1 MPITDSNLEG
11 MFTFETGATP
21 SAEEPPFHML
31 FMGNWS
37 GDGAK
42 PGLDSRRPVMIDRD
56 NFDSVME
63 RFGVALELDLG
74 GGAISLRF
82 NEIDDFGPDNLFRNL
97 PIFAELRDVRKR
109 LRSVDSF
116 DEAASEVRSWFKSEE
131 KEAEAPVEPVAEAPK
146 YSLDDILSGTQA
158 RHAEET
164 DLSRL
169 ISKVV
174 EPYLV
179 KVDETEQSKLVAGV
193 DSTISNLMRSILHHP
208 SFRSLESAWRG
219 LFFAVR
225 RIETDVDLKLFV
237 LNLSK
242 DELSD
247 NLKGVNS
254 LAETVLYREVIRERL
269 EMPGADPFS
278 LICADYSFGA
288 NVDDAATL
296 MRIGRIARAADASFV
311 SHMRPEMFGL
321 ASFARLP
328 EPSAFSIREETNEGK
343 LWSAVRAV
351 PEAGFLGLCPMRFL
365 ARVPYGADSDP
376 AESFEFEEFT
386 DAVPH
391 EDFVWANPSFICAV
405 LLAQSYRAYGWD
417 MGDALMRDLDRLPI
431 YHYVDD
437 GEKKMKPCAESLM
450 TEAISEKLL
459 ENGLMPLI
467 SFKDSDRVRIASYRS
482 AASPAASLGGRWN
495 K

>member
-21 SAEEPPFHML
+21 SAEKPPFHVL
-31 FMGNWS
+31 FLGNWS
-37 GDGAK
+37 AAAARTD
-42 PGLDSRRPVMIDRD
+42 LDSRRPVMIDRD

-63 RFGVALELDLG
+63 RLGVALELNIG
-74 GGAISLRF
+74 GGAISLKFR
-82 NEIDDFGPDNLFRNL
+82 EIEDFGPDNLFRKL
-97 PIFAELRDVRKR
+97 PVFAELRDVRKR
-109 LRSVDSF
+109 LNSSDTF

-131 KEAEAPVEPVAEAPK
+131 KETVAVPEPVAEAPK
-146 YSLDDILSGTQA
+146 YSLEDILSGAQA
-158 RHAEET
+158 RRAEET

-169 ISKVV
+169 ISAVV

-179 KVDETEQSKLVAGV
+179 KFDEHEQSKLVAGV
-193 DSTISNLMRSILHHP
+193 DSAISNLMRSILHHP
-208 SFRSLESAWRG
+208 AFRTLEAAWRG

-225 RIETDVDLKLFV
+225 RIETDVDLKLFI
-237 LNLSK
+237 LELSK
-242 DELSD
+242 DEISD
-247 NLKGVNS
+247 NLKNANS

-269 EMPGADPFS
+269 EMPGADPFT

-288 NVDDAATL
+288 NVDDVATL
-296 MRIGRIARAADASFV
+296 MRIGRIGRAADASFV
-311 SHMRPEMFGL
+311 SQMRPEMFGM
-321 ASFARLP
+321 ASFEKLP
-328 EPSAFSIREETNEGK
+328 EPSAFVLREETNEAK
-343 LWSAVRAV
+343 LWAAVRAV
-351 PEAGFLGLCPMRFL
+351 PESRFLGLCPMRFL

-376 AESFEFEEFT
+376 AETFAFEEFA

-391 EDFVWANPSFICAV
+391 GEFVWANPSFVCAV

-417 MGDALMRDLDRLPI
+417 MGDALIRDIDRLPI

-482 AASPAASLGGRWN
+482 AAMPEASLGGRWN

>member
-21 SAEEPPFHML
+21 SAEEPPFHVL
-31 FMGNWS
+31 FVGNWS

-42 PGLDSRRPVMIDRD
+42 PGLEARRPIMIDRD

-63 RFGVALELDLG
+63 RLGVSLELDLG
-74 GGAISLRF
+74 GGAISLRL
-82 NEIDDFGPDNLFRNL
+82 NEIEDFGPDNLFRNL

-116 DEAASEVRSWFKSEE
+116 DEAAAEVRSWFKTDEN
-131 KEAEAPVEPVAEAPK
+131 EAEPAPAPVAETPK
-146 YSLDDILSGTQA
+146 YSLDDILSGTEA
-158 RHAEET
+158 RRAEES

-179 KVDETEQSKLVAGV
+179 KVDENEQSKLVAGV
-193 DSTISNLMRSILHHP
+193 DSAISNLMRSILHHP
-208 SFRSLESAWRG
+208 SFRALEAAWRG

-225 RIETDVDLKLFV
+225 RIETDVDLKLYV
-237 LNLSK
+237 LELTK

-247 NLKGVNS
+247 NLKDANS
-254 LAETVLYREVIRERL
+254 LAETVLFREVIRERL
-269 EMPGADPFS
+269 EMPGADPFT

-288 NVDDAATL
+288 NVEDAATL
-296 MRIGRIARAADASFV
+296 MRIGRIARAADVSFV
-311 SHMRPEMFGL
+311 AQMRPEMFGMD
-321 ASFARLP
+321 SFAKLP
-328 EPSAFSIREETNEGK
+328 EPSAFVIREETNEAK
-343 LWSAVRAV
+343 LWAAVRAV

-376 AESFEFEEFT
+376 AETFEFEEFT
-386 DAVPH
+386 GKVAHDQ
-391 EDFVWANPSFICAV
+391 FVWANPSFVCAV

-417 MGDALMRDLDRLPI
+417 MGDALIRDLDRLPI
-431 YHYVDD
+431 FHYLDD
-437 GEKKMKPCAESLM
+437 GEKKMKPCAETLM